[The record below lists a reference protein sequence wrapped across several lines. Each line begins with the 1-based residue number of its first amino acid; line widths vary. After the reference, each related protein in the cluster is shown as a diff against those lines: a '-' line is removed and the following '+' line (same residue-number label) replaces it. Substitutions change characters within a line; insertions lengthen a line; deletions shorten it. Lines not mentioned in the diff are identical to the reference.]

1 MKIKETGRE
10 RLSEQRLTARE
21 RKGEQTEGGRKR
33 EWIIAG
39 YERVRER
46 VRRIICIMSSTTVS
60 P

>member
-1 MKIKETGRE
+1 M
-10 RLSEQRLTARE
+10 TARE

-46 VRRIICIMSSTTVS
+46 VRRSICIMSSTTVS